1 MGICADALTS
11 IEDLLTSGYVLS
23 KLDDET
29 LTKLRETV
37 LPELTSQITKFTFED
52 TYLKTKTII
61 EGTSSPIN
69 VYLYEAENNLAINA
83 EEDQE
88 KIALFV
94 QSESL
99 LDKNTFI
106 LLENNI
112 LSELEELNNSS
123 SNLVTNTTFTSKLN
137 EVINKI
143 ESLVTLSSFNFK
155 IDEIKTLI
163 NDLLSELEEL
173 NNSSSNLVT
182 NTTFTSEL
190 NEVINKIESLV
201 TLSSF
206 NSKIDEIKTLINDL
220 LTTTSFNNKINE
232 IKTIIEGLLSSTV
245 FTTKI
250 NEIKTEIIKNYSITN
265 SVIYSNTFSI
275 TTSNDPYDSFVDI
288 DLPEPAKKTYN
299 FEFYSISPSAS
310 TGIQIYTKREIGT
323 KSYWVP
329 ISSDYLFEHLDNV
342 YTSNL
347 HSCETQETI
356 YGSKIRIRV
365 FTEDAPTS
373 NYEVDLIVREL

>member
-29 LTKLRETV
+29 LTKLREIV

-143 ESLVTLSSFNFK
+143 ESLVTLSSFN
-155 IDEIKTLI
+155 
-163 NDLLSELEEL
+163 
-173 NNSSSNLVT
+173 
-182 NTTFTSEL
+182 
-190 NEVINKIESLV
+190 
-201 TLSSF
+201 
-206 NSKIDEIKTLINDL
+206 SKVDEIKTLINDL

-275 TTSNDPYDSFVDI
+275 TTSDNPYDSFVDI